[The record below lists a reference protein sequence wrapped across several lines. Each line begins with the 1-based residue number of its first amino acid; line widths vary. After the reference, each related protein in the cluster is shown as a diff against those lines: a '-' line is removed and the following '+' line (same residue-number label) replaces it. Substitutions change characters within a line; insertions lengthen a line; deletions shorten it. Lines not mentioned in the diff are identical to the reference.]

1 MRLVSAVLAI
11 LLSFALAAC
20 AAVSD
25 PGAPSEAP
33 AAPQRV
39 ASLGLGDVDT
49 LLALGVVPVL
59 VAPWAQDAKEP
70 VGEWAKPLL
79 QGKNPQM
86 LLGTGTN
93 LDTKAIETLAATK
106 PDVIVAVNS
115 GFDDATFA
123 RLEAVAPVVR
133 RPAQFSAW
141 SVPWED
147 QVRAIAG
154 GVGRAAQGDAL
165 ITKTQ
170 ETIRRTQ
177 EQHPQYKGK
186 TAATIL
192 PKSDGGFYVYATTDG
207 RGQVLTMLGFALPET
222 VSSLVPAGK
231 FFAEISAERVSVL
244 DLDTLVYLDYG
255 TKVDEDTGFRALA
268 VSRENRVTTIDRT
281 LGNAMSMPNPVT
293 IEWVLQQLP
302 PRLPA
307 FA

>member
-1 MRLVSAVLAI
+1 MRLVSAVLA
-11 LLSFALAAC
+11 LVLSLALAAC
-20 AAVSD
+20 GSGSESGPA
-25 PGAPSEAP
+25 SEAP
-33 AAPQRV
+33 RTPQRV

-93 LDTKAIETLAATK
+93 LDTKALETLAAAK

-123 RLEAVAPVVR
+123 RLEAIAPVVR
-133 RPAQFSAW
+133 RPAQFAAW
-141 SVPWED
+141 GVPWQD

-165 ITKTQ
+165 ITKT
-170 ETIRRTQ
+170 EKTIRRTQ
-177 EQHPQYKGK
+177 DQHPQYRGR
-186 TAATIL
+186 TAATVL
-192 PKSDGGFYVYATTDG
+192 PKSDGGFYAYATTDG
-207 RGQVLTMLGFALPET
+207 RGQVLTMLGYTLPEKVT
-222 VSSLVPAGK
+222 SLIPAGK
-231 FFAEISAERVSVL
+231 FYAEIPAERLDVL
-244 DLDTLVYLDYG
+244 DLDALVYLDYG
-255 TKVDEDTGFRALA
+255 TKVGDAAAFRSLA
-268 VSRENRVTTIDRT
+268 VSRENRVTTIDRS

-293 IEWVLQQLP
+293 IEWVLRQLP

>member
-1 MRLVSAVLAI
+1 MRLVSAMLAV
-11 LLSFALAAC
+11 LLSLALAAC
-20 AAVSD
+20 GSGVD
-25 PGAPSEAP
+25 PSSTSEAP

-49 LLALGVVPVL
+49 LLALGVVPVI

-86 LLGTGTN
+86 LLGTGTQM
-93 LDTKAIETLAATK
+93 DTKAIETLAASK

-115 GFDDATFA
+115 GFDDATFS
-123 RLEAVAPVVR
+123 RLEAIAPVVR
-133 RPAQFSAW
+133 RPAQFAAW
-141 SVPWED
+141 GVPWED

-154 GVGRAAQGDAL
+154 GVSRASQGDAL

-170 ETIRRTQ
+170 DTIRRTQ
-177 EQHPQYKGK
+177 EEHPQYRGK
-186 TAATIL
+186 TAATVL
-192 PKSDGGFYVYATTDG
+192 PKSDGGFYAYATTDG

-222 VSSLVPAGK
+222 VSSLIPTGK

-244 DLDTLVYLDYG
+244 DLDALVYLDYG
-255 TKVDEDTGFRALA
+255 TKVEEDTAFRALA

-281 LGNAMSMPNPVT
+281 IGNAMSMPNPVT